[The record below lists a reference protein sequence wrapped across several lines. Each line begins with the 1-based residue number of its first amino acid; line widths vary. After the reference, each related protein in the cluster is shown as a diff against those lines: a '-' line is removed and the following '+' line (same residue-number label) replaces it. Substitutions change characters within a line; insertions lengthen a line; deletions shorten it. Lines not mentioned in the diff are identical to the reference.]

1 MQTHHSTIKTAT
13 IRVNTVFSWRATG
26 LDEAMAVTSDLSDT
40 VRPVTQ
46 MTATD
51 AARSFS
57 DVLNRVAAGEEIEVI
72 RSGAP
77 VAVIAPP
84 KAQLLSAARFRE
96 LITGAPLPDD
106 EFAAD
111 VRAARSELA
120 APADPWL
127 S

>member
-1 MQTHHSTIKTAT
+1 MS
-13 IRVNTVFSWRATG
+13 
-26 LDEAMAVTSDLSDT
+26 
-40 VRPVTQ
+40 Q

-96 LITGAPLPDD
+96 LIASAPPPDD
-106 EFAAD
+106 EFADD
-111 VRAARSELA
+111 VRAARSKIGA
-120 APADPWL
+120 TADPWP